1 MIKRVVFLLLLSL
14 HSIFSVAREGMWIPL
29 LLEQNISDM
38 QEMGFKLNT
47 EDIYSINQSS
57 MKDAIVHFG
66 GGCTGELISPEGL
79 LVTNY
84 HCGYGDIQSH
94 SSVSNDYLTNGFWAT
109 DRNHEL
115 PNPGLTVTFLI
126 SIEDVSDQVL
136 SGANSD
142 NTNAEKD
149 SIIEANKARIEDVAK
164 EKTGYYSEIKPF
176 YEGNQYYLFLTET
189 FTDVRL
195 VGAPPSSIG
204 KFGGDT
210 DNWMWP
216 RHTGDFALFRIYAGK
231 DNKPADYSS
240 ENIPYCP
247 KSYFPISISGISE
260 GDFTMVFGYPGNTQ
274 QYLPS
279 HDIKIILEESDPDRI
294 AIREI
299 KLKLLADYMQNDDET
314 RIKYAAKYASASNSW
329 KKWQGEIIGLKRLS
343 TVQKKQEEE
352 QKFIQWVNSD
362 SIRKLEYGNIF
373 SSFDEL
379 YPVLAPLLK
388 AYNYY
393 TECIYRGTD
402 VIKNYQLFSSL
413 TQKNEPMSREHI
425 QPKVEMRFKDYSAE
439 VDCDV
444 FANLIIKYYN
454 DLPSDYLPGELIQ
467 LFKHKDFRVNL
478 TEMYLNSFLTNKE
491 SMITVLSESSYAKF
505 NRKCKNDRL
514 FQLLDAITEHYNNAV
529 SDKYWYVNRKID
541 LVQQKYVKALFE
553 MNKDEMI
560 YPDANSTLRVSY
572 GKVEGYKS
580 RDGVN
585 YNYYTTLDGVIE
597 KGRQNIDDYYVD
609 PKLRELYL
617 SKDFGRYALPDSIM
631 PVCFTASNHTTGGN
645 SGSPVIDS
653 DGNLIGIN
661 FDRCWEGTMSD
672 IDFDP
677 EKCRNISLD
686 MRYMLFII
694 EKYANAG
701 YLLNEMKII
710 E

>member
-1 MIKRVVFLLLLSL
+1 MIKRVVFLLILSL
-14 HSIFSVAREGMWIPL
+14 LSIFSVSREGMWIPL
-29 LLEQNISDM
+29 LLERNISDM
-38 QEMGFKLNT
+38 REMGFNLNA

-84 HCGYGDIQSH
+84 HCGYGDIQSL
-94 SSVSNDYLTNGFWAT
+94 SSVDNDYLTNGFWAMN
-109 DRNHEL
+109 RNEEL

-126 SIEDVSDQVL
+126 GIENVTEQVL
-136 SGANSD
+136 LGTHSN

-149 SIIEANKARIEDVAK
+149 SIIEANKTRIEDASK
-164 EKTGYYSEIKPF
+164 EKTGFDSKIKPF
-176 YEGNQYYLFLTET
+176 YEGNQFYLLLTET

-231 DNKPADYSS
+231 DNKPADYST

-247 KSYFPISISGISE
+247 KSYFPISISGINE

-294 AIREI
+294 AIRDI
-299 KLKLLADYMQNDDET
+299 KLRILADYMQNDDET
-314 RIKYAAKYASASNSW
+314 RIKYAAKYASTSNSW

-362 SIRKLEYGNIF
+362 SLRKKEYDSIF
-373 SSFDEL
+373 PLFDEL
-379 YPVLAPLLK
+379 YPVFRPLIK

-413 TQKNEPMSREHI
+413 IHINKPISKEHI
-425 QPKVEMRFKDYSAE
+425 KPKVEMRFKDYSTE

-444 FANLIIKYYN
+444 FTNLIIKYHN
-454 DLPSDYLPGELIQ
+454 DLPSDYLPDELTQ
-467 LFKHKDFRVNL
+467 LFKHENYRARL
-478 TEMYLNSFLTNKE
+478 TEMYLNSFLTNKGA
-491 SMITVLSESSYAKF
+491 MITVLSESSPAKL
-505 NRKCKNDRL
+505 NRMCKKDGL
-514 FQLLDAITEHYNNAV
+514 FQLIDAITEHYNNAV
-529 SDKYWYVNRKID
+529 SNKYWDMDRKID
-541 LVQQKYVKALFE
+541 LVQQKYMKALFE
-553 MNKDEMI
+553 MKKEEMI

-572 GKVEGYKS
+572 GKVEGYKA

-585 YNYYTTLDGVIE
+585 YNYYTTMDGIME
-597 KGRQNIDDYYVD
+597 KGSQNIDDYNVD

-617 SKDFGRYALPDSIM
+617 SKDFGRYALPDSTM

-694 EKYANAG
+694 EKYANSG